1 MMEVFLNLSDHK
13 YIMVRK
19 GEIYFDNIQMNVMNL
34 TDEDRQFLVKAC
46 FVLELAGLLKVKK

>member
-1 MMEVFLNLSDHK
+1 
-13 YIMVRK
+13 MVRK

-34 TDEDRQFLVKAC
+34 SDEDRQFLVKAC